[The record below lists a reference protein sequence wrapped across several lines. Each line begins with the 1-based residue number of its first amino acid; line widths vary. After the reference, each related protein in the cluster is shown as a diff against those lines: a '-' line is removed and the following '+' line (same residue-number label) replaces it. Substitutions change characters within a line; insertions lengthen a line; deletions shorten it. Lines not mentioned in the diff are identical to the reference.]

1 MPMQSPRSSLR
12 RPVRFLLAVVVV
24 CVVLHF
30 VPGFS
35 LGGVE
40 VKPVDLLSDLTTPS
54 QTAEPTLQKVKT
66 ARADTCPAGMTCIE
80 DYTTGVNMDH
90 FYEALR
96 CKDSIGRPVRIAY
109 YGDSFI
115 EGDIF
120 TDALRERLQDRFGAG
135 GPGYVDV
142 ASEMVKLRPT
152 IDHRAAGWTDFNVMK
167 KDGCD
172 PANLSLSTHY
182 AVAGNGAFV
191 QYKTNALRRHI
202 ETFQT
207 ATLFVAPSSLSHI
220 SVSKDGG
227 PAESHAVDKATT
239 AVGTVTADGPMKKVR
254 FDVPSGGM
262 AYGVTL
268 ENRSGIVVDNFSI
281 RGCSGTP
288 LSQIPESHLR
298 AMNTLRPYDLIII
311 HFGLNVANKKQKDY
325 SAYARRMN
333 EVIAH
338 FKRCMPQAA
347 LLVVSISD
355 REDKVDG
362 QLRTAPGVKEL
373 LAAQQQMA
381 IDGGVAFWNL
391 YEAMGGE
398 GSIKE
403 MAEREP
409 AEARKDY
416 THINRRG
423 GDRIADI
430 FCRALIHGFEGYK
443 KYIEQ

>member
-1 MPMQSPRSSLR
+1 MQSPRSSLR
-12 RPVRFLLAVVVV
+12 RPVRFLLAVVAV

-40 VKPVDLLSDLTTPS
+40 VKPVDLLSDLTMPT
-54 QTAEPTLQKVKT
+54 QAEEPTLKKVKT
-66 ARADTCPAGMTCIE
+66 ARADSCPPGMTCIE

-120 TDALRERLQDRFGAG
+120 TDALREKLQDRFGAG
-135 GPGYVDV
+135 GPGYIDV

-152 IDHRAAGWTDFNVMK
+152 VDHKADGWTDFNVMK
-167 KDGCD
+167 KEGLS
-172 PANLSLSTHY
+172 PANLSLSAHY
-182 AVAGNGAFV
+182 AVAGSGAFV
-191 QYKTNALRRHI
+191 QYKTNALRRHMGAF
-202 ETFQT
+202 EL
-207 ATLFVAPSSLSHI
+207 ATLFVKPSSCNC
-220 SVSKDGG
+220 VSIGKDGA
-227 PAESHAVDKATT
+227 PAESKSVDKATG
-239 AVGTVTADGPMKKVR
+239 AVGRVTVTGPMSQVR
-254 FDVPSGGM
+254 FDVPYGGV
-262 AYGVTL
+262 AYGVAL

-281 RGCSGTP
+281 RGCSGMP
-288 LSQIPESHLR
+288 LSQIPESHLK
-298 AMNTLRPYDLIII
+298 AMNALRPYDLIII

-325 SAYARRMN
+325 STYAHRMN

-362 QLRTAPGVKEL
+362 QLQTAPGVKEL

-403 MAEREP
+403 MAERKP
-409 AEARKDY
+409 AEARKDF

-430 FCRALIHGFEGYK
+430 FCRTLIHGFEGYK

>member
-1 MPMQSPRSSLR
+1 MQTPRSSLR
-12 RPVRFLLAVVVV
+12 RPVRFLLAVVAA

-35 LGGVE
+35 LDGYE
-40 VKPVDLLSDLTTPS
+40 VKPVDLLADLTTP
-54 QTAEPTLQKVKT
+54 AETEEPALRNVVT
-66 ARADTCPAGMTCIE
+66 ARADSCPPGTTCIE
-80 DYTTGVNMDH
+80 DYTTAVNMDH

-109 YGDSFI
+109 YGDSFV
-115 EGDIF
+115 EGDII
-120 TDALRERLQDRFGAG
+120 TDALREQLQDRFGAG
-135 GPGYVDV
+135 GLGYVDV

-152 IDHRAAGWTDFNVMK
+152 VDHRADGWTDFNVMK
-167 KDGCD
+167 KEGLN
-172 PANLSLSTHY
+172 PANLSLSAHY
-182 AVAGNGAFV
+182 AVAGSGAFV
-191 QYKTNALRRHI
+191 QYTLQPMRRHM
-202 ETFQT
+202 EAFEQ
-207 ATLFVAPSSLSHI
+207 ATLFVGPASCSHV
-220 SVSKDGG
+220 SVGKDGA
-227 PAESHAVDKATT
+227 PAESKSVDKATG
-239 AVGTVTADGPMKKVR
+239 AVGRVTVTGPMSRVR
-254 FDVPSGGM
+254 FDVPYGAV
-262 AYGVTL
+262 AYGVAL

-325 SAYARRMN
+325 SAYAGHMKK
-333 EVIAH
+333 VIAH
-338 FKRCMPQAA
+338 FRSSMPQTA

-355 REDKVDG
+355 REDKVG
-362 QLRTAPGVKEL
+362 GRLETAPGVKQL
-373 LAAQQQMA
+373 LATQQQMA

-403 MAEREP
+403 MAERKP
-409 AEARKDY
+409 AEARKDF

-423 GDRIADI
+423 GDRIAGI
-430 FCRALIHGFEGYK
+430 FCRALLHGFESYK
-443 KYIEQ
+443 KYREQ